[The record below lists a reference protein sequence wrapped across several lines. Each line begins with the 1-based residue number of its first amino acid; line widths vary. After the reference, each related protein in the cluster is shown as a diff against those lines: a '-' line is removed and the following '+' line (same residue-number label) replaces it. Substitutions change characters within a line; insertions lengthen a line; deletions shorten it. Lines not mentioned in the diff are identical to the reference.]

1 LFDFRI
7 EVARSLIVDGGEDAD
22 VNDREEDNSKKAI
35 VIGIIYLSPKN
46 IS

>member
-1 LFDFRI
+1 
-7 EVARSLIVDGGEDAD
+7 VDGGEDAD

-35 VIGIIYLSPKN
+35 VIGIIYLSLKS